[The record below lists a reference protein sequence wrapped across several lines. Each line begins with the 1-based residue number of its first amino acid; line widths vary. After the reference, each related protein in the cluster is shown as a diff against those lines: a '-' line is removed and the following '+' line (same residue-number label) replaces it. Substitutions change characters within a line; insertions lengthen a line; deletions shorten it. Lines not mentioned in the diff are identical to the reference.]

1 MDYDK
6 KYLDY
11 SEDDNS
17 SEEDLTDIYNHNGI
31 DYYRSI
37 YGILYDMKTHE
48 SCYFVGVNEI
58 KPLKKE
64 SKKNI
69 KKVIIETKIDNYN
82 HDSDCEIFYEED
94 LINEYKNSF
103 TNVENFANDIAR
115 IQLEDTDT
123 IKKSIGYIFWL
134 KYVKLID

>member
-1 MDYDK
+1 MAPHMF
-6 KYLDY
+6 
-11 SEDDNS
+11 
-17 SEEDLTDIYNHNGI
+17 YN
-31 DYYRSI
+31 Y
-37 YGILYDMKTHE
+37 T
-48 SCYFVGVNEI
+48 
-58 KPLKKE
+58 
-64 SKKNI
+64 
-69 KKVIIETKIDNYN
+69 ETKIDNSDDV
-82 HDSDCEIFYEED
+82 DSDCEIFYEED